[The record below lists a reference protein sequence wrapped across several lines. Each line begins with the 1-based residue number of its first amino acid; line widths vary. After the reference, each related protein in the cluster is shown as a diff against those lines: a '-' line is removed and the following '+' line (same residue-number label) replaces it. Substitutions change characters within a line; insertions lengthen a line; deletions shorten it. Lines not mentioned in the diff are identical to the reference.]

1 MRRTQVRS
9 DVTLGR
15 STFRRRQ
22 AGFSNVAALALLV
35 LLGAGVWNYFQSYR
49 DDTEN
54 PRSRPFESYS
64 TPDLISLQE
73 AYAGQTERNREAA
86 VREQKTRGKP
96 QRASGSPHRLSDRV
110 KILEEQQAAAGALR
124 NARADFAESE
134 ARLGEVE
141 AELQRR
147 SELLS
152 PLRIH
157 MERLFRRDS
166 ATAGPP

>member
-1 MRRTQVRS
+1 MSS
-9 DVTLGR
+9 DATLGR
-15 STFRRRQ
+15 STRRRRQ
-22 AGFSNVAALALLV
+22 AGFSTMTALALLV
-35 LLGAGVWNYFQSYR
+35 LLGAGGWNYYQSYR

-54 PRSRPFESYS
+54 HRSRPFGSYS

-73 AYAGQTERNREAA
+73 AYAGQTESYREAFM
-86 VREQKTRGKP
+86 REQQTGGKP
-96 QRASGSPHRLSDRV
+96 QPASGSPRRLSDRV
-110 KILEEQQAAAGALR
+110 KVLEERQAAAGALR

-134 ARLGEVE
+134 ARLREVE

-157 MERLFRRDS
+157 IERLFRTDS